1 MKRSNKTFDKT
12 QSKYWNQNR
21 LWPLSLPICE
31 EILSEKCDSGDK
43 MGVLLVV
50 SFYCVYIK
58 CLLYGWVYIC
68 FQLQIRPLLL
78 RWNSIAHGEIHISK
92 TTPPTVP
99 YVLSSKSNYFSNFT
113 SAMALWQLS
122 NKWNTSM
129 PSAPSSLPSAKFII
143 GFCKLTRKSSL
154 FLARSFSVW
163 FFHPRL
169 LVLQLL
175 IFPQLI
181 FVHYLI
187 ALQKYQSSLSLPFF
201 TQINH

>member
-1 MKRSNKTFDKT
+1 MKRSNETFDKT

-68 FQLQIRPLLL
+68 FQLQIKPLLL

-92 TTPPTVP
+92 RPVSP
-99 YVLSSKSNYFSNFT
+99 YPAS
-113 SAMALWQLS
+113 
-122 NKWNTSM
+122 
-129 PSAPSSLPSAKFII
+129 
-143 GFCKLTRKSSL
+143 
-154 FLARSFSVW
+154 FLARQTIFLISQVQWLSGNWVINEIPPCPQPPA
-163 FFHPRL
+163 HSLPR
-169 LVLQLL
+169 
-175 IFPQLI
+175 
-181 FVHYLI
+181 
-187 ALQKYQSSLSLPFF
+187 SSLSASANLHG
-201 TQINH
+201 NHPCSLQEVFRFDFSTPDSLFSNCSFSHNWYSCTI